1 MRLKVTLTGVNEKR
15 EKLEGWEYAEGTL
28 SKVIQIP
35 DGKTD
40 VIDRCVG
47 LMAKADKLSAED
59 IIDCSEYAFV
69 QTWDDED
76 IKECLEEMDCDCS
89 KESIE
94 RVADMLHRMDDDQIL
109 EDALKNADIPQ
120 KKSLNLLRSLVS
132 FMYEDCMEKED
143 AEAELYEM
151 GLTDELLHYLGFY
164 GEGEYKLPDMSE
176 EDIIIILINV
186 IFWFKQGCVTEEHAR
201 AELEEMG
208 FDEEFLEEYF

>member
-1 MRLKVTLTGVNEKR
+1 MELKVTLTGVNEKL
-15 EKLEGWEYAEGTL
+15 KGWESTDGTL

-35 DGKTD
+35 DGKID
-40 VIDRCVG
+40 VIARCVD

-69 QTWDDED
+69 QTWNDEE

-89 KESIE
+89 KESIV
-94 RVADMLHRMDDDQIL
+94 RVADMMYRMEDDQIL

-151 GLTDELLHYLGFY
+151 GLTDELLLYLGFY
-164 GEGEYKLPDMSE
+164 GEGEYKLPDLSE
-176 EDIIIILINV
+176 EDVMAILRDV
-186 IFWFKQGCVTEEHAR
+186 VFWFKRGCVSEEHAR
-201 AELEEMG
+201 AELEEIG
-208 FDEEFLEEYF
+208 FDEDFLEEYF

>member
-1 MRLKVTLTGVNEKR
+1 MELKVTLTGVNEKF
-15 EKLEGWEYAEGTL
+15 KGWESTDGTL

-35 DGKTD
+35 DGKID
-40 VIDRCVG
+40 VIARCVD

-69 QTWDDED
+69 QTWNDEE

-89 KESIE
+89 KESIV
-94 RVADMLHRMDDDQIL
+94 RVADMMYRMEDDQIL

-151 GLTDELLHYLGFY
+151 GLTDELLLYLGFY
-164 GEGEYKLPDMSE
+164 GEGEYKLPDLSE
-176 EDIIIILINV
+176 EDVMAILRDV
-186 IFWFKQGCVTEEHAR
+186 VFWFKRGCVSEKHAR
-201 AELEEMG
+201 VELEEIG
-208 FDEEFLEEYF
+208 FDEDFLEEYF

>member
-1 MRLKVTLTGVNEKR
+1 MELKVTLTGVNEKL
-15 EKLEGWEYAEGTL
+15 KGWESTDGTL

-35 DGKTD
+35 DGKID
-40 VIDRCVG
+40 VIARCVD

-69 QTWDDED
+69 QTWNDEE

-89 KESIE
+89 KESIV
-94 RVADMLHRMDDDQIL
+94 RVADMMYRMEDDQIL

-151 GLTDELLHYLGFY
+151 GLTDELLLYLRFY
-164 GEGEYKLPDMSE
+164 GEGEYKLPDLSE
-176 EDIIIILINV
+176 EDVMAILRDV
-186 IFWFKQGCVTEEHAR
+186 VFWFKRGCVSEEHAR
-201 AELEEMG
+201 AELEEIG
-208 FDEEFLEEYF
+208 FDEDFLEEYF